1 MGLIDFVCLA
11 ISLPTASTLA
21 LYLLINKGTDGSVFT
36 DRQDGRNR
44 RKSAGTRSHELG
56 GMRPL
61 VGTP

>member
-36 DRQDGRNR
+36 DRQDG
-44 RKSAGTRSHELG
+44 GIG
-56 GMRPL
+56 GSQPAPK
-61 VGTP
+61 VTSSGG